1 MLAKV
6 NKAVGLL
13 CKLWNSLPRTMQI
26 TIYKAFIWPHL
37 DYGDV
42 LYDQAFNNLFKEK
55 LESNQYIVCLALAGA
70 IRGTSKVKIY
80 RKLGLESIRDCRW
93 CRKLCL
99 FEKVLENKNP
109 KNLSSLIPTR
119 CLLYSTWN
127 IYKITLPNTKHN
139 FFKSSYFPSTI
150 IEWNNLDPHLRKSES
165 FSVFTSNIFKFIG
178 PPPNSVYNCH
188 NPRGICL
195 ITSLRLDLS
204 HLREHKFKHGFQDML
219 NPLVAV
225 EMM

>member
-1 MLAKV
+1 
-6 NKAVGLL
+6 
-13 CKLWNSLPRTMQI
+13 MQI

-99 FEKVLENKNP
+99 F
-109 KNLSSLIPTR
+109 
-119 CLLYSTWN
+119 
-127 IYKITLPNTKHN
+127 
-139 FFKSSYFPSTI
+139 
-150 IEWNNLDPHLRKSES
+150 
-165 FSVFTSNIFKFIG
+165 
-178 PPPNSVYNCH
+178 
-188 NPRGICL
+188 
-195 ITSLRLDLS
+195 
-204 HLREHKFKHGFQDML
+204 
-219 NPLVAV
+219 
-225 EMM
+225 